1 MLSLLPVVIAYLLG
15 SVPFGLIVTRL
26 AGVGDVRQFGSGNI
40 GSTNVWRVA
49 GFKVAVWVFV
59 GDIGKGVLAVL
70 VARYYLANYALT
82 FVAPDLFYVICA
94 VAAIVGHI
102 FPVYLLFKGGK
113 GVNTAL
119 GAIATLLPIE
129 SLISICVFSLML
141 LIFRYVS
148 LGSICGALG
157 FCGAVLIEKYTMKIE
172 IDMVYVYLSI
182 LVPVLILL
190 THRQNIRR
198 LIAGTESRLSL
209 SSERGKGD
217 NNG

>member
-1 MLSLLPVVIAYLLG
+1 MLSLLPVVISYLLG

-26 AGVGDVRQFGSGNI
+26 AGLGDVRQFGSGNI

-70 VARYYLANYALT
+70 LAKYYVTNYSLIL
-82 FVAPDLFYVICA
+82 VGPDLFYVICA

-102 FPVYLLFKGGK
+102 FPIYLRFKGGK

-129 SLISICVFSLML
+129 SLISIGVFLL
-141 LIFRYVS
+141 IVLIFRYVS

-157 FCGAVLIEKYTMKIE
+157 FCAAVLVEKYTMKTG

-182 LVPVLILL
+182 LVAVLILL
-190 THRQNIRR
+190 THKQNIGR

-209 SSERGKGD
+209 SKTHGKGE